1 MFAHRIALCWIIS
14 DMGKILLKNWKPLK
28 IKMST
33 QPIIISASPHVHS
46 SRTSKKVMYDVVIA
60 LIPAFLVSLYVFG
73 IGALI
78 LTSVAVISCLAFE
91 YLIQKY
97 LLKTEVTI
105 SDGSALITGILL
117 AFNLPSGL
125 PIWMIIVGS
134 LVAIGVAKLSF
145 GGLGFN
151 IFNPALVGRV
161 FLLISFPLQMTLWP
175 TALDNRTN
183 IADAVSGATPLGV
196 IKEGL
201 MFGETMTELSAQI
214 PTNIDL
220 FLGITGGS
228 IGEMS
233 ALALLL
239 GGIFL
244 IVRKVITWHIPV
256 TILVTMALFT
266 GVFWV
271 IDPEHYA
278 SPLIHILSGGAILGA
293 FYMATDLVT
302 SPMTKK
308 GMVIFAIGIA
318 IITVV
323 IRLFGAYPEGV
334 SFAILIMNAFVPLIN
349 TYFKPR
355 RFGAKIK
362 SQIM

>member
-1 MFAHRIALCWIIS
+1 
-14 DMGKILLKNWKPLK
+14 
-28 IKMST
+28 
-33 QPIIISASPHVHS
+33 
-46 SRTSKKVMYDVVIA
+46 MYDVLIA

-73 IGALI
+73 IGAL
-78 LTSVAVISCLAFE
+78 LVTSVAIISCMLFE
-91 YLIQKY
+91 YVIQKF

-105 SDGSALITGILL
+105 TDGSALITGILL
-117 AFNLPSGL
+117 AFNLPSSL
-125 PIWMIIVGS
+125 PISMIVIGS
-134 LVAIGVAKLSF
+134 FIAIGVAKLSF

-161 FLLISFPLQMTLWP
+161 FLLVSFPVQMTMWP
-175 TALDNRTN
+175 TPVENNTTLT
-183 IADAVSGATPLGV
+183 DAVSGATPLGI
-196 IKEGL
+196 IKEELLYGS
-201 MFGETMTELSAQI
+201 TMSQVSAKI
-214 PTNIDL
+214 PSTMDL
-220 FLGITGGS
+220 LLGITGGS

-256 TILVTMALFT
+256 VILVTMAVFT
-266 GVFWV
+266 GIFWL

-278 SPLIHILSGGAILGA
+278 NPMIHLLSGGAILGA

-308 GMVIFAIGIA
+308 GMVIFAIGIGV
-318 IITVV
+318 ITVV

-355 RFGAKIK
+355 RFGNKIK
-362 SQIM
+362 SRMI

>member
-1 MFAHRIALCWIIS
+1 
-14 DMGKILLKNWKPLK
+14 
-28 IKMST
+28 MST
-33 QPIIISASPHVHS
+33 QPIIVSASPHVHS
-46 SRTSKKVMYDVVIA
+46 DRTSKTLMYDVIIA
-60 LIPAFLVSLYVFG
+60 LTPAFLVSMYVFG
-73 IGALI
+73 ISALI
-78 LTSVAVISCLAFE
+78 VTAVAIASCVLFE

-97 LLKTEVTI
+97 LLKTAVTI
-105 SDGSALITGILL
+105 TDGSALLTGILL
-117 AFNLPSGL
+117 AFNLPSNL
-125 PIWMIIVGS
+125 PIWMVIVGG

-161 FLLISFPLQMTLWP
+161 FLLVSFPVQMTMWP
-175 TALDNRTN
+175 TAIENNTN
-183 IADAVSGATPLGV
+183 VVDAVTGATSLSV

-201 MFGETMTELSAQI
+201 QYGDTMSEISSRIPSAMEMLFG
-214 PTNIDL
+214 
-220 FLGITGGS
+220 FTGGS

-239 GGIFL
+239 GGVYL
-244 IVRKVITWHIPV
+244 MYRKVISWHIPV
-256 TILVTMALFT
+256 MLLMTMAVMT
-266 GVFWV
+266 GIFWL

-278 SPLIHILSGGAILGA
+278 SPVIHILSGGAVLGA

-308 GMVIFAIGIA
+308 GMVIFAIGIG

-323 IRLFGAYPEGV
+323 IRLFGAYPEGI

-349 TYFKPR
+349 KYFKPR
-355 RFGAKIK
+355 RFGSKIKAKIV
-362 SQIM
+362 

>member
-1 MFAHRIALCWIIS
+1 
-14 DMGKILLKNWKPLK
+14 
-28 IKMST
+28 
-33 QPIIISASPHVHS
+33 
-46 SRTSKKVMYDVVIA
+46 MYDVVIA

-78 LTSVAVISCLAFE
+78 VTAVAITSCLLFE

-97 LLKTEVTI
+97 LLKTEITI
-105 SDGSALITGILL
+105 GDGSALITGILL

-134 LVAIGVAKLSF
+134 LVAIGVAKMSF

-161 FLLISFPLQMTLWP
+161 FLLVSFPVQMTMWP
-175 TALDNRTN
+175 TAVENNTSM
-183 IADAVSGATPLGV
+183 ADAVTGATPLGM

-201 MFGETMTELSAQI
+201 MFGDTMTSISASL
-214 PTNIDL
+214 PSNL
-220 FLGITGGS
+220 EFFLGLTGGS

-239 GGIFL
+239 GGIYL
-244 IVRKVITWHIPV
+244 IVRKVIKWYIPV
-256 TILVTMALFT
+256 TMLVTMAVMT
-266 GVFWV
+266 GMFWLV
-271 IDPEHYA
+271 DPESYA
-278 SPLIHILSGGAILGA
+278 SPLIHILSGGALLGA
-293 FYMATDLVT
+293 FFMATDLVT

-308 GMVIFAIGIA
+308 GMIIFAIGIA
-318 IITVV
+318 VITVV

-355 RFGAKIK
+355 RFGSKIESK
-362 SQIM
+362 TV

>member
-1 MFAHRIALCWIIS
+1 MA
-14 DMGKILLKNWKPLK
+14 D
-28 IKMST
+28 
-33 QPIIISASPHVHS
+33 PIIISASPHVHS
-46 SRTSKKVMYDVVIA
+46 ARTSKKIMYDVLYA
-60 LIPAFLVSLYVFG
+60 LIPAFLVSIYVFG

-78 LTSVAVISCLAFE
+78 VTSVAVISCIVFE

-97 LLKTEVTI
+97 LLKTEITI
-105 SDGSALITGILL
+105 TDGSALITGILL

-145 GGLGFN
+145 GGLGYN

-161 FLLISFPLQMTLWP
+161 FLLVCFPVQMTSWP
-175 TALDNRTN
+175 TAIENNTT
-183 IADAVSGATPLGV
+183 IVDAVTGATPLGI

-201 MFGETMTELSAQI
+201 MYGETMTELSTKI
-214 PTNIDL
+214 PSSIEL
-220 FLGITGGS
+220 LLGITGGS

-256 TILVTMALFT
+256 TMLVTMAVMT
-266 GVFWV
+266 GIFWLV
-271 IDPEHYA
+271 NPEQYA

-293 FYMATDLVT
+293 FFMATDLVT

-308 GMVIFAIGIA
+308 GMMVFSIGIA

-323 IRLFGAYPEGV
+323 IRLFGAYPEGI

-349 TYFKPR
+349 TYLKPR
-355 RFGAKIK
+355 RFGNRIK
-362 SQIM
+362 SKIM

>member
-1 MFAHRIALCWIIS
+1 
-14 DMGKILLKNWKPLK
+14 
-28 IKMST
+28 MS
-33 QPIIISASPHVHS
+33 QPIIVSASPHVHS
-46 SRTSKKVMYDVVIA
+46 DRTSKKLMYDVVIA

-73 IGALI
+73 IGAFI
-78 LTSVAVISCLAFE
+78 VTAAAVISCIVFE
-91 YLIQKY
+91 YLIQKF
-97 LLKTEVTI
+97 LLKSEVTI
-105 SDGSALITGILL
+105 GDGSALITGMLL
-117 AFNLPSGL
+117 AFNLPSGI

-134 LVAIGVAKLSF
+134 LFAIGVGKLSF

-161 FLLISFPLQMTLWP
+161 FLLISFPVQMTTWP
-175 TALDNRTN
+175 TAIENQTVL
-183 IADAVSGATPLGV
+183 ADAVTGATPLGL

-201 MFGETMTELSAQI
+201 MFGETMTNISANL
-214 PTNIDL
+214 PSNL
-220 FLGITGGS
+220 EMFLGLSGGS

-233 ALALLL
+233 ALALLI
-239 GGIFL
+239 GGIYL
-244 IVRKVITWHIPV
+244 LARKVITWHIPI
-256 TILVTMALFT
+256 TMLVTMAVMT
-266 GVFWV
+266 GIFWL
-271 IDPEHYA
+271 INPESYA
-278 SPLIHILSGGAILGA
+278 SPLIHILSGGALLGA

-318 IITVV
+318 VITVV

-355 RFGAKIK
+355 RFGSKIKAKIV
-362 SQIM
+362 